1 MRVVN
6 VFVITLSSAALLTGC
21 AQSSPTAISEPSF
34 GATVVRDFGLVSFW
48 GGPPANL
55 AVLLGTEDSIEE
67 NCLNPES
74 VFASPS
80 HSRFVFTPSG
90 QIPSGTISREAH
102 VDVVSLSTDPTDV
115 CQMVGAPLVA
125 TGRVQAS
132 QIISQLFGPGSGP
145 GEFVFHVTARGIVD
159 LTSGGQARLFA
170 QLQAVLKP
178 DGTAVIQRIHVAL
191 TPL

>member
-1 MRVVN
+1 
-6 VFVITLSSAALLTGC
+6 
-21 AQSSPTAISEPSF
+21 
-34 GATVVRDFGLVSFW
+34 VSFW
-48 GGPPANL
+48 GGPPSNL
-55 AVLLGTEDSIEE
+55 AVLLGTEGSIEE

-102 VDVVSLSTDPTDV
+102 VEVVSLSTDPTDV

-145 GEFVFHVTARGIVD
+145 GAFVFHITARGIVD
-159 LTSGGQARLFA
+159 LTSGGRARLFA

-178 DGTAVIQRIHVAL
+178 DGTAVIQRLHVAL